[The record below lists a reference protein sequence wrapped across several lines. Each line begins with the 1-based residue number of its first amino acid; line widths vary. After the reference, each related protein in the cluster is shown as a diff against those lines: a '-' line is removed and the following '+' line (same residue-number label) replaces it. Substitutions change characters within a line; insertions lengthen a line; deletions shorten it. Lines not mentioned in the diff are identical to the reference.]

1 MLVTLLYLTLWS
13 HGLWPIRLLRPWIFP
28 GKNTGVGSP
37 PFSRAC
43 SWPRDRIWV
52 SRIVGRFLT
61 IWATSYFII
70 YLFEHPVTTVTCKFP
85 PILCIHSQVSYG
97 RKTGVCWRV
106 LASNLKW
113 TYNAA
118 LQAPSLP
125 IIFVFSHLLPS
136 LTLRWWPCSFTD
148 KCNQLEDF
156 L

>member
-1 MLVTLLYLTLWS
+1 MDFGPSGSSV
-13 HGLWPIRLLRPWIFP
+13 HGFFP
-28 GKNTGVGSP
+28 ARILEWVAI
-37 PFSRAC
+37 PFSRGS
-43 SWPRDRIWV
+43 SWPRDQTWV
-52 SRIVGRFLT
+52 SRTVDRFLT

-70 YLFEHPVTTVTCKFP
+70 YLFGNPVTAVRCKFP
-85 PILCIHSQVSYG
+85 PVLCIHSQVLYG